1 MIVGKRDRA
10 STTYNPYATIDIY
23 SSPYYIITRAATIK
37 QHNMISTTDNANGC
51 STSFKP
57 FAKQLPIEEV
67 NNYEI
72 DIPAPADIKTE
83 ETALQQLKEKLD
95 SIPHEMKSSLV
106 YAQQVKGEL
115 VNDDHLLRFLY
126 VEKFDIDVSVYV

>member
-1 MIVGKRDRA
+1 
-10 STTYNPYATIDIY
+10 
-23 SSPYYIITRAATIK
+23 
-37 QHNMISTTDNANGC
+37 MISTDNGNGC
-51 STSFKP
+51 TTSFKP
-57 FAKQLPIEEV
+57 FAKQLPTEV
-67 NNYEI
+67 YNENYEI
-72 DIPAPADIKTE
+72 DIPSPAEIHTE

-126 VEKFDIDVSVYV
+126 VEKFNIDVSVDV